1 MDNSIFYSL
10 GNGIKFN
17 KNKYKKEIGIFNGI
31 TSHDLDKQTKTNNK
45 VHFFKNTT
53 PVISKIDNKK
63 QENKKEEKEEEEE
76 NNNEDDDNE
85 SKDEDDFV
93 EEDDDDDDE
102 ENNGEE
108 SKEKEF
114 IKHETN
120 EEEEEEEE
128 ESISIFNKSKDNED
142 EDSDKDS
149 DKDSEDSDSK
159 NKNKKNKKISK
170 ETPEDKHKRE
180 MATFRNKH
188 RIKVDGTDIPDPMTE
203 FSQLENRFKVRKY
216 LLNNINEIGYKEP
229 SPIQMQVIP
238 TLLKEREVVA
248 IAPTGSGKT
257 ASFSIPILQT
267 LYEPKKE
274 GFRSVIIAPT
284 RELAQQIYRNFRLL
298 SKGKPFKICVL
309 SKNLHNQS
317 TNENL
322 IKNYDILITTPLR
335 LVYLI
340 KENLLSLNKVEYL
353 VFDEADKLFDKN
365 FQEQVD
371 IVVTACQNPKLK
383 ICLFSATINQQ
394 VEELGHSI
402 MKNPIKIIIGEQN
415 AAAITVDQKLIYVG
429 KEEGKLLAVRQ
440 LIQKGLEPP
449 ILIFTQSKERAHDLF
464 QELIFDGINVDVI
477 HSERT
482 QFQRDT
488 IVKKF
493 RMGKIWVLICTELMA
508 RGMDFKGVNFVIN
521 FDFPHTLASY
531 IHRIGRTGRAGRP
544 GVAYTLYTDAD
555 TPMLPTIVHA
565 MKQSGSHVPEWMLNL
580 KVQSKKKQ
588 QYRLKGVE
596 RESFSTIP
604 LSERASSKFKIRK
617 DKKSFNL
624 PNQQQQHEKSNDNNN
639 NNNNKNNSGD
649 NKKRKSFNNNNNNN
663 NNNGNPERKQ
673 KQIKKPKKII

>member
-10 GNGIKFN
+10 GNGVKFN

-53 PVISKIDNKK
+53 PTEKPSTSTITSNSDNKKDNKNKK
-63 QENKKEEKEEEEE
+63 QEKE
-76 NNNEDDDNE
+76 NNDDQDDE
-85 SKDEDDFV
+85 KDDEDFV
-93 EEDDDDDDE
+93 EEDDESDESDDDDID
-102 ENNGEE
+102 NE

-114 IKHETN
+114 IKHEIQ
-120 EEEEEEEE
+120 EEDE
-128 ESISIFNKSKDNED
+128 ESIKLFNKSKDDDDNDD
-142 EDSDKDS
+142 ENS
-149 DKDSEDSDSK
+149 DSESEDDDK
-159 NKNKKNKKISK
+159 NKKQKKNKKVSK

-180 MATFRNKH
+180 IATFRNKH

-238 TLLKEREVVA
+238 ILLKEREVIA

-257 ASFSIPILQT
+257 ASFSIPILQA

-284 RELAQQIYRNFRLL
+284 RELAQQIYRNFRSL
-298 SKGKPFKICVL
+298 SKGKPFRICVL

-322 IKNYDILITTPLR
+322 IKNFDILITTPLR

-340 KENLLSLNKVEYL
+340 KENLLSLNRVEYL
-353 VFDEADKLFDKN
+353 VFDEADRLFDKN

-383 ICLFSATINQQ
+383 VCLFSATMNQQ
-394 VEELGHSI
+394 VEELGNSI

-544 GVAYTLYTDAD
+544 GVAYTFYTDAD
-555 TPMLPTIVHA
+555 TPMLPTIVYA
-565 MKQSGSHVPEWMLNL
+565 MKQSGSHVPEWMLDL

-588 QYRLKGVE
+588 QYKLKGVE

-604 LSERASSKFKIRK
+604 LSERASSKFKLRK
-617 DKKSFNL
+617 NKKTFNL
-624 PNQQQQHEKSNDNNN
+624 PGQQQQNDSNNN
-639 NNNNKNNSGD
+639 NSDNDK
-649 NKKRKSFNNNNNNN
+649 NKKRKSFNNNNGTNNN
-663 NNNGNPERKQ
+663 NNPERKQ